1 MTVDK
6 GVLQLTRPI
15 EEGDQWPRVQCSI
28 CGSGRVTFEEPVQ
41 HESTSSIAAH
51 RHFAWE
57 PEWIRGSFTVAGRCE
72 NPRCGTVFAGAGSY
86 SINYRENREVEYGD
100 DGPHYSGFY
109 QCEVLYP
116 HVLLLT
122 VPESTPPDVQE
133 AIHRAGRV
141 ILSDPG
147 LAATA
152 LRSGVE
158 RFLTH
163 QGVSAT
169 DEKGRFVSAAKRIKT
184 WGEAAS
190 GRREIARLF
199 DAARWLGNTGT
210 HEDSDIT
217 VEEVLQG
224 VTILDEAFH
233 RIYTGPDVDLL
244 AQRINDARGPYRG
257 EEQPKA

>member
-6 GVLQLTRPI
+6 DVLQLTRPI
-15 EEGDQWPRVQCSI
+15 EDGDEWPRVQCSS
-28 CGSGRVTFEEPVQ
+28 CGAGRVSFDEPVK
-41 HESTSSIAAH
+41 HESTSSIAA
-51 RHFAWE
+51 RKYDGWE
-57 PEWIRGSFTVAGRCE
+57 PEWIYGTFTVSGRCE
-72 NPRCGTVFAGAGSY
+72 NRRCGTVFAGAGSY
-86 SINYRENREVEYGD
+86 SIDYSENREVEYGE
-100 DGPHYSGFY
+100 DGPYYSGFY
-109 QCEVLYP
+109 RCEQLYP

-122 VPESTPPDVQE
+122 VPESTPPDVQL

-163 QGVSAT
+163 EGIGAK
-169 DEKGRFVSAAKRIKT
+169 DENDRFVSAAKRIKT
-184 WGEAAS
+184 WGNAAP
-190 GRREIARLF
+190 GRLEIARLF

-217 VEEVLQG
+217 VDEVLQG
-224 VTILDEAFH
+224 AMILDEAFH
-233 RIYTGPDVDLL
+233 RMYTGPDVDLL
-244 AQRINDARGPYRG
+244 AQRINDAKGPHR
-257 EEQPKA
+257 AT